1 MPVHF
6 KNISALL
13 NTGKNN
19 ASKWLSYFGLG
30 IGVLLLLSSMQMFIN
45 INQILKENNPR
56 RNGYDFISVTKL
68 ITNENMGKDNS
79 FKEEELHEL
88 KKIPEIESAAPLL
101 SNQFRVKA
109 NAGNIIPFST
119 DLFLE
124 SIENEFIDTIPPGF
138 TWQPGQDVV
147 PIIFSS
153 DFLEMYNVF
162 APAQDLPQLSD
173 KTVSSVNIILEC
185 YGPNGLQYFKG
196 NITALSDRINSVL
209 VPKSF
214 MDWANQSLGGI
225 SKVNPSRIYIKTKD
239 ANNPKLLSYLEEK
252 GYRVNKDKTKF
263 GRVKNILQNI
273 VSALGI
279 FGILV
284 IILALM
290 LFAFYLQLMISRSRD
305 NLHLLL
311 ILGYSPGWLG
321 RTVAKTW
328 IPVYFIIIV
337 IAVVLT
343 TVIHYIF
350 VNISFVQKNELPNF
364 IHWSVP
370 GVALLLLVL
379 SVYSNFRLVK
389 NELYKIV

>member
-1 MPVHF
+1 MPENF

-45 INQILKENNPR
+45 INQILKETNPR
-56 RNGYDFISVTKL
+56 RSGYDFISVTKL
-68 ITNENMGKDNS
+68 ITNENMGKDNT
-79 FKEEELHEL
+79 FQEEELNEL
-88 KKIPEIESAAPLL
+88 KKLSEIESAAPLL

-109 NAGNIIPFST
+109 SAGNIIPFST

-138 TWQPGQDVV
+138 TWQPGQDLV

-185 YGPNGLQYFKG
+185 YGPSGLQYFKG
-196 NITALSDRINSVL
+196 NILALSDRINSVL
-209 VPKSF
+209 VPKTY
-214 MDWANQSLGGI
+214 MDWANQNLGGT

-239 ANNPKLLSYLEEK
+239 ANNPRLLSYLEEK

-263 GRVKNILQNI
+263 GRVKKILQNI

-290 LFAFYLQLMISRSRD
+290 LFSFYLQLMIARSRD

-311 ILGYSPGWLG
+311 TLGYSPDWLSK
-321 RTVAKTW
+321 TVAKTW
-328 IPVYFIIIV
+328 IPIYVIAIV
-337 IAVVLT
+337 IAVALT
-343 TVIHYIF
+343 AVIHYTF
-350 VNISFVQKNELPNF
+350 VNISFVEKNELPNF
-364 IHWSVP
+364 IHWSVS
-370 GVALLLLVL
+370 GVGLLLLIL
-379 SVYSNFRLVK
+379 SVYTNYRLVK
-389 NELYKIV
+389 KELYKIV